1 MANNNVKQPL
11 TKFQLNNE
19 IKTSFEIGQVV
30 PFFWRDTVPGDIF
43 RNNTNFTVRFMPL
56 ISPVMHKLDLHA
68 HFYFVPYR
76 LLDKNFREVLA
87 KPESPLVCKNLTE
100 LNISPDEKI
109 LDRDNLLR
117 AFGIH
122 SSDSTLPLEAQRVT
136 SSYFLRAY
144 QFIYNYFFR
153 HEILDDDYID
163 DMTSDDLDKFGRK
176 LMEIGY
182 ARHGLDYFMS
192 NLPTTQYGS
201 MVELDMDNNGT
212 IRVDEMRLAEKL
224 QYFKE
229 RLLTRARGRYKNFLD
244 TFFGVSPTNMELQQP
259 DYLGGGSQMLDVVD
273 VDQTASY
280 EIEQYISPLGSQA
293 GKINNNK
300 FGYNF
305 KYRTE
310 EHGIILG
317 LCWVLPRANYIQGV
331 PREFIKQDF
340 YSFYNPTFANLGMQE
355 TLGMELSAERKDTFG
370 YNERYAELKYSKDVI
385 AGDFA
390 KLSSWHFGIDLRSE
404 QLSEEFVKVHTDNQP
419 FAVKQITATKK
430 QSLSRFKYISISYD
444 DKFTNMTYS
453 FYGYV
458 PKEVDAQDYL
468 ESIFANTGVSESYVD
483 LFQQGKPM
491 AEFPI
496 YPSID
501 NSFILQIPSE
511 GTDDNL
517 NIRGVPEFIASQVFY
532 SEKQRQNFIT
542 TDKIRNNE
550 VNDGLKEYIESGAP
564 FLFAKT
570 YDNQA
575 GYAGQIAAY
584 PYDKGRPL
592 YDIISPYEFD
602 TNSYATNLD
611 VTGNHILLAAYNNCD
626 ALRPIPKFAK
636 PSISL

>member
-1 MANNNVKQPL
+1 MDKNVQQPL

-56 ISPVMHKLDLHA
+56 IAPVMHKLDLHA

-76 LLDKNFREVLA
+76 LLDKNFRDVLA

-100 LNISPDEKI
+100 LGITQDEKV
-109 LDRDNLLR
+109 LDKDNLLR

-122 SSDSTLPLEAQRVT
+122 SKDGTLPETAQKVT

-144 QFIYNYFFR
+144 QLIYNYYFR
-153 HEILDDDYID
+153 HEILDDKYID
-163 DMTSDDLDKFGRK
+163 DMTSDDLDTFGRR

-182 ARHGLDYFMS
+182 ARHGMDYFMS
-192 NLPTTQYGS
+192 NLPSTQYGS

-244 TFFGVSPTNMELQQP
+244 TFFGVSPTNLELQQP

-273 VDQTASY
+273 VDQTATY
-280 EIEQYISPLGSQA
+280 EIEQHISPLGSQA
-293 GKINNNK
+293 GKVNNNK

-305 KYRTE
+305 KYRCE

-317 LCWVLPRANYIQGV
+317 LCWILPRANYIQGI

-355 TLGMELSAERKDTFG
+355 TLGIELSAERKDTFG
-370 YNERYAELKYSKDVI
+370 YNERYAELKYAKDVI

-390 KLSSWHFGIDLRSE
+390 NLSSWHFGIDLREE

-419 FAVKQITATKK
+419 FAVKDFTAPPILDPEKYNYISFATDSYIFSTFVPKEFIDTNLRLYLIKAIYGDRMFKLNILSEVFTKGDLYTDQGMHYNPATKEFFLETYK
-430 QSLSRFKYISISYD
+430 HGSDFMIPSVDPKVLFGDTEYNITSSLFKVDSDGRFTPIYDMNLLSYD
-444 DKFTNMTYS
+444 D
-453 FYGYV
+453 
-458 PKEVDAQDYL
+458 
-468 ESIFANTGVSESYVD
+468 IAN
-483 LFQQGKPM
+483 P
-491 AEFPI
+491 
-496 YPSID
+496 
-501 NSFILQIPSE
+501 
-511 GTDDNL
+511 
-517 NIRGVPEFIASQVFY
+517 
-532 SEKQRQNFIT
+532 
-542 TDKIRNNE
+542 NNTP
-550 VNDGLKEYIESGAP
+550 VI
-564 FLFAKT
+564 
-570 YDNQA
+570 
-575 GYAGQIAAY
+575 
-584 PYDKGRPL
+584 
-592 YDIISPYEFD
+592 
-602 TNSYATNLD
+602 
-611 VTGNHILLAAYNNCD
+611 GNHILVAAYNNCD
-626 ALRPIPKFAK
+626 ALRPIPKIAK

>member
-1 MANNNVKQPL
+1 MDNKNVKQPL

-56 ISPVMHKLDLHA
+56 IAPVMHKLDLHA
-68 HFYFVPYR
+68 HFYYVPYR
-76 LLDKNFREVLA
+76 LLDKNFRDVLA

-100 LNISPDEKI
+100 LGLSSDEKV
-109 LDRDNLLR
+109 LEKDNLLR

-122 SSDSTLPLEAQRVT
+122 SKDGTLPEAAQKVT

-144 QFIYNYFFR
+144 QMIYNYYFR

-163 DMTSDDLDKFGRK
+163 DMTSDDLDKYGRR
-176 LMEIGY
+176 LLQIGY
-182 ARHGLDYFMS
+182 ARHGMDYFMS
-192 NLPTTQYGS
+192 NLPSTQYGS

-244 TFFGVSPTNMELQQP
+244 TFFGVSPTNLELQQP
-259 DYLGGGSQMLDVVD
+259 DYLGGGSQMLDVAD
-273 VDQTASY
+273 VDQTATY
-280 EIEQYISPLGSQA
+280 EIEQNISPLGSQA

-305 KYRTE
+305 KYRCE

-355 TLGMELSAERKDTFG
+355 TLGMELSADRKDTFG
-370 YNERYAELKYSKDVI
+370 YNDRYAELKYSKDVI

-390 KLSSWHFGIDLRSE
+390 KLSAWHFGIDLREE

-419 FAVKQITATKK
+419 FAVKKVVAGNETNI
-430 QSLSRFKYISISYD
+430 SNFKYISLVVSVGQD
-444 DKFTNMTYS
+444 HSLS
-453 FYGYV
+453 FYGYY
-458 PKEVDAQDYL
+458 PKNIDSPIDYFKKVFKG
-468 ESIFANTGVSESYVD
+468 SNIGDFYRIFTEGS
-483 LFQQGKPM
+483 PI
-491 AEFPI
+491 AEFPL
-496 YPSID
+496 YPVISNERIIKD
-501 NSFILQIPSE
+501 DYHGQ
-511 GTDDNL
+511 DDNL
-517 NIRGVPEFIASQVFY
+517 NIRQLPDIPSKAVFY
-532 SEKQRQNFIT
+532 SKKQMENFGSSSPSLGNT
-542 TDKIRNNE
+542 VSAEMVKYLDYG
-550 VNDGLKEYIESGAP
+550 VP
-564 FLFAKT
+564 FLFT
-570 YDNQA
+570 ETMDDYD
-575 GYAGQIAAY
+575 GGIGEYARRAWVKGSPAY
-584 PYDKGRPL
+584 KILQEYELDNDRITSDGEV
-592 YDIISPYEFD
+592 IS
-602 TNSYATNLD
+602 
-611 VTGNHILLAAYNNCD
+611 NHILVAAFNNCD
-626 ALRPIPKFAK
+626 ALRPIPKLAK
-636 PSISL
+636 PSITL

>member
-1 MANNNVKQPL
+1 MDNKDVKQPL

-30 PFFWRDTVPGDIF
+30 PFFWRDTVPGDLF

-56 ISPVMHKLDLHA
+56 IAPVMHKLDLHA

-76 LLDKNFREVLA
+76 LLDKNFRDVLA

-100 LNISPDEKI
+100 LDLGPDEKV
-109 LDRDNLLR
+109 LDKDNLLR

-122 SSDSTLPLEAQRVT
+122 SSDGTLPLEAQKVT

-144 QFIYNYFFR
+144 QLIYNYYFR
-153 HEILDDDYID
+153 HEILDEDYID
-163 DMTSDDLDKFGRK
+163 DMTSDDLDKYGRK

-182 ARHGLDYFMS
+182 ARHGMDYFMS
-192 NLPTTQYGS
+192 NLPSTQYGS

-244 TFFGVSPTNMELQQP
+244 TFFGVSPTNLELQQP

-273 VDQTASY
+273 VDQTATY
-280 EIEQYISPLGSQA
+280 EIDQHISPLGSQA

-305 KYRTE
+305 KYRCE

-370 YNERYAELKYSKDVI
+370 YNDRYAELKYAKDVI

-390 KLSSWHFGIDLRSE
+390 NLSSWHFGIDLRKE

-419 FAVKQITATKK
+419 FAVKTFTDDVFFDLDKYFPIVIETGKEYYFTFYPQELHNDDDKLRAYLKK
-430 QSLSRFKYISISYD
+430 TFTDNRGLNSGIYKDSSTLHLASHISYGPDGKWHLDQYTVGD
-444 DKFTNMTYS
+444 DFIYT
-453 FYGYV
+453 FV
-458 PKEVDAQDYL
+458 PPYEDELTRFILPNLDQRIPLARYL
-468 ESIFANTGVSESYVD
+468 KDENGDLYPAVSEAMS
-483 LFQQGKPM
+483 
-491 AEFPI
+491 
-496 YPSID
+496 
-501 NSFILQIPSE
+501 
-511 GTDDNL
+511 
-517 NIRGVPEFIASQVFY
+517 
-532 SEKQRQNFIT
+532 
-542 TDKIRNNE
+542 DKIKFFNSSELRNPQNG
-550 VNDGLKEYIESGAP
+550 VVI
-564 FLFAKT
+564 
-570 YDNQA
+570 
-575 GYAGQIAAY
+575 
-584 PYDKGRPL
+584 
-592 YDIISPYEFD
+592 
-602 TNSYATNLD
+602 
-611 VTGNHILLAAYNNCD
+611 GNHILVAAYNQCD
-626 ALRPIPKFAK
+626 ALRPIPKLAK

>member
-1 MANNNVKQPL
+1 MDKDVKQPL

-56 ISPVMHKLDLHA
+56 IAPVMHKLDLQA

-76 LLDKNFREVLA
+76 LLDKNFRDVLA

-100 LNISPDEKI
+100 LGISQDEKI
-109 LDRDNLLR
+109 LDKDNLLR

-122 SSDSTLPLEAQRVT
+122 SKDGTLPETAQKVT

-144 QFIYNYFFR
+144 QLIYNYYFR
-153 HEILDDDYID
+153 HEILDEDYID
-163 DMTSDDLDKFGRK
+163 DMTSDDLDKYGRR
-176 LMEIGY
+176 LIEIGY
-182 ARHGLDYFMS
+182 ARHGMDYFMS
-192 NLPTTQYGS
+192 NLPSTQYGS

-273 VDQTASY
+273 VDQTATY
-280 EIEQYISPLGSQA
+280 EIEQHISPLGSQA
-293 GKINNNK
+293 GKVNNNK

-305 KYRTE
+305 KYRCE

-317 LCWVLPRANYIQGV
+317 LCWILPRANYIQGV

-355 TLGMELSAERKDTFG
+355 TLGIELSAERKDTFG
-370 YNERYAELKYSKDVI
+370 YNDRYAELKYAKDVI
-385 AGDFA
+385 AGDFSN
-390 KLSSWHFGIDLRSE
+390 LSSWHFGIDLREE

-419 FAVKQITATKK
+419 FAVRVSSDIIEFNSTNYTPVSFIGKSPDVIFFSFVPNSIIEKDNAELEATRAYFKRIFDPEANSPSNLPNSIYESVIKK
-430 QSLSRFKYISISYD
+430 NTVAYKYPSGGIGNVSISRNDVDADRPFVYYSPSTMIYLRSVIPGLSELKAPFAFFKYDSNGSLYLAAPDTIESKV
-444 DKFTNMTYS
+444 KFDLSKITSEYYS
-453 FYGYV
+453 FNHFMI
-458 PKEVDAQDYL
+458 
-468 ESIFANTGVSESYVD
+468 ST
-483 LFQQGKPM
+483 QGPV
-491 AEFPI
+491 I
-496 YPSID
+496 
-501 NSFILQIPSE
+501 
-511 GTDDNL
+511 
-517 NIRGVPEFIASQVFY
+517 
-532 SEKQRQNFIT
+532 
-542 TDKIRNNE
+542 
-550 VNDGLKEYIESGAP
+550 
-564 FLFAKT
+564 
-570 YDNQA
+570 
-575 GYAGQIAAY
+575 
-584 PYDKGRPL
+584 
-592 YDIISPYEFD
+592 
-602 TNSYATNLD
+602 
-611 VTGNHILLAAYNNCD
+611 GNHILVAAFNQCD
-626 ALRPIPKFAK
+626 ALRPIPKLAK

>member
-1 MANNNVKQPL
+1 MDNKNIQQPL

-56 ISPVMHKLDLHA
+56 IAPVMHKLDLHA

-76 LLDKNFREVLA
+76 LLDKNFRDVLA

-100 LNISPDEKI
+100 LRISPDEKV
-109 LDRDNLLR
+109 LDKDNLLR

-122 SSDSTLPLEAQRVT
+122 SKDGTLPEAAQKVT

-144 QFIYNYFFR
+144 QLIYNYYFR
-153 HEILDDDYID
+153 HEILDEDYID
-163 DMTSDDLDKFGRK
+163 DMTSDDLDNFGRK

-182 ARHGLDYFMS
+182 ARHGMDYFMS
-192 NLPTTQYGS
+192 NLPSTQYGS

-244 TFFGVSPTNMELQQP
+244 TFFGVSPTNLELQQP

-280 EIEQYISPLGSQA
+280 EIEQHISPLGSQA

-305 KYRTE
+305 KYRCE
-310 EHGIILG
+310 EHGLILG
-317 LCWVLPRANYIQGV
+317 LCWILPRANYIQGV

-370 YNERYAELKYSKDVI
+370 YNDRYAELKYAKDVI

-390 KLSSWHFGIDLRSE
+390 SLSSWHFGIDLRGE
-404 QLSEEFVKVHTDNQP
+404 QLSEQFVHVHTDNQP
-419 FAVKQITATKK
+419 FAVEIVTDEDLGNGQLSGTRFHYDNGTVKYSGYAYALLPDGESYDDFVNKVQNILDEQEGISGSASHEPDLTTFRHISLAKQGFVKNVTDKSVVAFYKREVGTAYDINYPFIILMDFSEDVGWKDYYQTFNTKKAGGPFENVNMRGNTATK
-430 QSLSRFKYISISYD
+430 D
-444 DKFTNMTYS
+444 
-453 FYGYV
+453 
-458 PKEVDAQDYL
+458 
-468 ESIFANTGVSESYVD
+468 
-483 LFQQGKPM
+483 GKV
-491 AEFPI
+491 I
-496 YPSID
+496 
-501 NSFILQIPSE
+501 
-511 GTDDNL
+511 
-517 NIRGVPEFIASQVFY
+517 
-532 SEKQRQNFIT
+532 
-542 TDKIRNNE
+542 
-550 VNDGLKEYIESGAP
+550 
-564 FLFAKT
+564 
-570 YDNQA
+570 
-575 GYAGQIAAY
+575 
-584 PYDKGRPL
+584 
-592 YDIISPYEFD
+592 
-602 TNSYATNLD
+602 
-611 VTGNHILLAAYNNCD
+611 GNHILVAAFNQCD
-626 ALRPIPKFAK
+626 ALRPIPKLAK

>member
-1 MANNNVKQPL
+1 MDNNVKQPL

-56 ISPVMHKLDLHA
+56 IAPVMHKLDLQA

-76 LLDKNFREVLA
+76 LLDKNFRDVLS

-100 LNISPDEKI
+100 LGLSPDEKV
-109 LDRDNLLR
+109 LDKDNLLR

-122 SSDSTLPLEAQRVT
+122 SKDGTLPETAQKVT

-144 QFIYNYFFR
+144 QLIYNYYFR
-153 HEILDDDYID
+153 HEILDDEYID
-163 DMTSDDLDKFGRK
+163 DMTSDDLDKFGRR

-182 ARHGLDYFMS
+182 ARHGMDYFMS
-192 NLPTTQYGS
+192 NLPSTQYGS

-244 TFFGVSPTNMELQQP
+244 TFFGVSPTNLELQQP

-273 VDQTASY
+273 VDQTATY
-280 EIEQYISPLGSQA
+280 EIEQHISPLGSQA

-305 KYRTE
+305 KYRCE

-317 LCWVLPRANYIQGV
+317 LCWILPRANYIQGV

-390 KLSSWHFGIDLRSE
+390 NLSSWHFGIDLRKE

-419 FAVKQITATKK
+419 FAV
-430 QSLSRFKYISISYD
+430 SIY
-444 DKFTNMTYS
+444 
-453 FYGYV
+453 
-458 PKEVDAQDYL
+458 
-468 ESIFANTGVSESYVD
+468 
-483 LFQQGKPM
+483 
-491 AEFPI
+491 
-496 YPSID
+496 D
-501 NSFILQIPSE
+501 NSFAFNASTFTPIVLEQSVDNGFFVFSGFVPNSVVQGQSSPYTKVKEYLQDIFNAKPNGISTKPNVIIDSE
-511 GTDDNL
+511 VRVGSLMVRQNTTGDIVHSSITPFTFL
-517 NIRGVPEFIASQVFY
+517 EFKPVFY
-532 SEKQRQNFIT
+532 TPKTISALYSVFPK
-542 TDKIRNNE
+542 
-550 VNDGLKEYIESGAP
+550 LKDYKAP
-564 FLFAKT
+564 FGFFFIDDTLNRNVTQCPPNIAELSFDSI
-570 YDNQA
+570 YFDIEDYQYSDNVYSN
-575 GYAGQIAAY
+575 GGNV
-584 PYDKGRPL
+584 
-592 YDIISPYEFD
+592 EF
-602 TNSYATNLD
+602 
-611 VTGNHILLAAYNNCD
+611 NHILVAAYNQCD
-626 ALRPIPKFAK
+626 ALRPIPKIAK

>member
-1 MANNNVKQPL
+1 MDNKNVQQPL

-56 ISPVMHKLDLHA
+56 IAPVMHKLDLHA

-76 LLDKNFREVLA
+76 LLDKNFRDVLA

-100 LNISPDEKI
+100 LGITQDEKV
-109 LDRDNLLR
+109 LDKDNLLR

-122 SSDSTLPLEAQRVT
+122 SKDGTLPETAQKVT

-144 QFIYNYFFR
+144 QLIYNYYFR
-153 HEILDDDYID
+153 HEILDEAYID

-182 ARHGLDYFMS
+182 ARHGMDYFMS
-192 NLPTTQYGS
+192 NLPSTQYGS

-244 TFFGVSPTNMELQQP
+244 TFFGVSPTNLELQQP

-273 VDQTASY
+273 VDQTATY
-280 EIEQYISPLGSQA
+280 EIEQHISPLGSQA

-305 KYRTE
+305 KYRCE
-310 EHGIILG
+310 EHGLILG
-317 LCWVLPRANYIQGV
+317 LCWILPRANYIQGV

-355 TLGMELSAERKDTFG
+355 TLGIELSAERKDTFG

-390 KLSSWHFGIDLRSE
+390 NLSSWHFGIDLREE

-419 FAVKQITATKK
+419 FAVKVYKDQRVFNLKDYKFGILDYGDSIIAFAYPSDLKTKDEVFNFLKENTFGTKGVTYDENATFRPDTYIFY
-430 QSLSRFKYISISYD
+430 SLSDKRFINRSSLDVPQNDYLVATVNIRPEIKMEYFIKGLPFMIFSYD
-444 DKFTNMTYS
+444 DLKGYQPNIDPFYYSPNSQPYVTYAYED
-453 FYGYV
+453 FINQG
-458 PKEVDAQDYL
+458 
-468 ESIFANTGVSESYVD
+468 NT
-483 LFQQGKPM
+483 
-491 AEFPI
+491 
-496 YPSID
+496 
-501 NSFILQIPSE
+501 
-511 GTDDNL
+511 
-517 NIRGVPEFIASQVFY
+517 
-532 SEKQRQNFIT
+532 
-542 TDKIRNNE
+542 
-550 VNDGLKEYIESGAP
+550 
-564 FLFAKT
+564 
-570 YDNQA
+570 
-575 GYAGQIAAY
+575 
-584 PYDKGRPL
+584 
-592 YDIISPYEFD
+592 DII
-602 TNSYATNLD
+602 
-611 VTGNHILLAAYNNCD
+611 GNHILVAAYNQCD
-626 ALRPIPKFAK
+626 ALRPIPKIAK

>member
-1 MANNNVKQPL
+1 MDNNEVKQPL

-56 ISPVMHKLDLHA
+56 IAPVMHKLDLHA

-76 LLDKNFREVLA
+76 LLDKNFRDVLA

-100 LNISPDEKI
+100 LRISPDEKV
-109 LDRDNLLR
+109 LDKDNLLR

-122 SSDSTLPLEAQRVT
+122 SKDGTLPESAQKVT

-144 QFIYNYFFR
+144 QLIYNYYFR
-153 HEILDDDYID
+153 HEILDEDYID
-163 DMTSDDLDKFGRK
+163 DMTSDDLDTYGRR

-182 ARHGLDYFMS
+182 ARHGMDYFMS
-192 NLPTTQYGS
+192 NLPSTQYGS

-244 TFFGVSPTNMELQQP
+244 TFFGVSPTNLELQQP

-280 EIEQYISPLGSQA
+280 EIEQHISPLGSQA

-305 KYRTE
+305 KYRCE

-317 LCWVLPRANYIQGV
+317 LCWILPRANYIQGV

-370 YNERYAELKYSKDVI
+370 YNDRYAELKYAKDVI

-390 KLSSWHFGIDLRSE
+390 SLSAWHFGIDLRSE
-404 QLSEEFVKVHTDNQP
+404 QLSEQFVHVHTDNQP
-419 FAVKQITATKK
+419 FAVEIVTDEDLANGQLVGTRFNYDNGTIKYSGYAYALLPDGDEYDDFVNKVQDILDEQEGISGSATHEPDLTTFRYISLAKQGFQKNVTDKSVVAFYKRDVNRAYDIKYPFIILMDFSEDVGWPDYYATFNTKKAGGPFENVTMRGNTATK
-430 QSLSRFKYISISYD
+430 D
-444 DKFTNMTYS
+444 
-453 FYGYV
+453 
-458 PKEVDAQDYL
+458 
-468 ESIFANTGVSESYVD
+468 
-483 LFQQGKPM
+483 GKV
-491 AEFPI
+491 I
-496 YPSID
+496 
-501 NSFILQIPSE
+501 
-511 GTDDNL
+511 
-517 NIRGVPEFIASQVFY
+517 
-532 SEKQRQNFIT
+532 
-542 TDKIRNNE
+542 
-550 VNDGLKEYIESGAP
+550 
-564 FLFAKT
+564 
-570 YDNQA
+570 
-575 GYAGQIAAY
+575 
-584 PYDKGRPL
+584 
-592 YDIISPYEFD
+592 
-602 TNSYATNLD
+602 
-611 VTGNHILLAAYNNCD
+611 GNHILVAAFNQCD
-626 ALRPIPKFAK
+626 ALRPIPKLAK

>member
-1 MANNNVKQPL
+1 MDNKDVKQPL

-56 ISPVMHKLDLHA
+56 IAPVMHKLDLHA

-76 LLDKNFREVLA
+76 LLDKNFRDVLA
-87 KPESPLVCKNLTE
+87 KPESSLVCKNLTE
-100 LNISPDEKI
+100 LDLGPDEKV
-109 LDRDNLLR
+109 LDKDNLLR

-122 SSDSTLPLEAQRVT
+122 SSDGTLPLDAQKVT

-144 QFIYNYFFR
+144 QLVYNYYFR
-153 HEILDDDYID
+153 HEILDEDYID
-163 DMTSDDLDKFGRK
+163 DMTSDDLDKYGRK

-182 ARHGLDYFMS
+182 ARHGMDYFMS
-192 NLPTTQYGS
+192 NLPSTQYGS

-259 DYLGGGSQMLDVVD
+259 DYLGGGSQMLDVAD
-273 VDQTASY
+273 VDQTATY
-280 EIEQYISPLGSQA
+280 EIEQHISPLGSQA

-305 KYRTE
+305 KYRCE

-370 YNERYAELKYSKDVI
+370 YNDRYAELKYAKDVI

-390 KLSSWHFGIDLRSE
+390 NLSSWHFGIDLRKE

-419 FAVKQITATKK
+419 FAVKFYTEDSFFDLDKYFPIVIETGNDYYFTFYPQELHTDDVKLRKYLKNA
-430 QSLSRFKYISISYD
+430 FKDNRGLNSGIYKDSSILHLASHISYGPDGKFHLDQYTPND
-444 DKFTNMTYS
+444 DFIYS
-453 FYGYV
+453 FV
-458 PKEVDAQDYL
+458 PPFEDEL
-468 ESIFANTGVSESYVD
+468 TR
-483 LFQQGKPM
+483 
-491 AEFPI
+491 
-496 YPSID
+496 
-501 NSFILQIPSE
+501 FILPNLDQRIPLARYVK
-511 GTDDNL
+511 DDNGDFHL
-517 NIRGVPEFIASQVFY
+517 TVSDATV
-532 SEKQRQNFIT
+532 
-542 TDKIRNNE
+542 DKIKFYNTSELRNPQHGE
-550 VNDGLKEYIESGAP
+550 VI
-564 FLFAKT
+564 
-570 YDNQA
+570 
-575 GYAGQIAAY
+575 
-584 PYDKGRPL
+584 
-592 YDIISPYEFD
+592 
-602 TNSYATNLD
+602 
-611 VTGNHILLAAYNNCD
+611 GNHILVAAYNQCD
-626 ALRPIPKFAK
+626 ALRPIPKLAK

>member
-1 MANNNVKQPL
+1 MDNKDVKQPL

-56 ISPVMHKLDLHA
+56 IAPVMHKLDLHA

-76 LLDKNFREVLA
+76 LLDKNFRDVLA

-100 LNISPDEKI
+100 LGITQDEKV
-109 LDRDNLLR
+109 LDKDNLLR

-122 SSDSTLPLEAQRVT
+122 SKDGTLPETAQKVT

-144 QFIYNYFFR
+144 QLIYNYYFR
-153 HEILDDDYID
+153 HEILDEDYID
-163 DMTSDDLDKFGRK
+163 DMTSDDLDKYGRR

-182 ARHGLDYFMS
+182 ARHGMDYFMS
-192 NLPTTQYGS
+192 NLPSTQYGS

-244 TFFGVSPTNMELQQP
+244 TFFGVSPTNLELQQP

-273 VDQTASY
+273 VDQTATY
-280 EIEQYISPLGSQA
+280 EIEQHISPLGSQA

-305 KYRTE
+305 KYRCE

-317 LCWVLPRANYIQGV
+317 LCWILPRANYIQGV

-355 TLGMELSAERKDTFG
+355 TLGIELSAERKDTFG

-390 KLSSWHFGIDLRSE
+390 NLSSWHFGIDLREE

-419 FAVKQITATKK
+419 FAVDHVKEKRFNPDNYKFGILDAGNECLGFVYPKELFSKSDILDFLFKKFGPMKPYIDKVKNGNFISSSYYFADVSTSQIHRHDFDTA
-430 QSLSRFKYISISYD
+430 LSIKDQLSFVVTNYDNKDIPYIREGLP
-444 DKFTNMTYS
+444 FFLCTYS
-453 FYGYV
+453 DTTGYV
-458 PKEVDAQDYL
+458 PYSFLGGDTSKPAALRLSFDDL
-468 ESIFANTGVSESYVD
+468 LNPNESE
-483 LFQQGKPM
+483 
-491 AEFPI
+491 
-496 YPSID
+496 
-501 NSFILQIPSE
+501 
-511 GTDDNL
+511 
-517 NIRGVPEFIASQVFY
+517 
-532 SEKQRQNFIT
+532 
-542 TDKIRNNE
+542 
-550 VNDGLKEYIESGAP
+550 
-564 FLFAKT
+564 
-570 YDNQA
+570 
-575 GYAGQIAAY
+575 
-584 PYDKGRPL
+584 
-592 YDIISPYEFD
+592 II
-602 TNSYATNLD
+602 
-611 VTGNHILLAAYNNCD
+611 GNHILVAAYNQCD
-626 ALRPIPKFAK
+626 ALRPIPKIAK

>member
-1 MANNNVKQPL
+1 MDNKNLQQPL

-56 ISPVMHKLDLHA
+56 IAPVMHKLDLHA

-76 LLDKNFREVLA
+76 LLDKNFRDVLA

-100 LNISPDEKI
+100 LGITQDEKV
-109 LDRDNLLR
+109 LDKDNLLR

-122 SSDSTLPLEAQRVT
+122 SKDGTLPETAQKVT

-144 QFIYNYFFR
+144 QLIYNYYFR
-153 HEILDDDYID
+153 HEILDENYID
-163 DMTSDDLDKFGRK
+163 DMTSDDLDKFGRR

-182 ARHGLDYFMS
+182 ARHGMDYFMS
-192 NLPTTQYGS
+192 NLPSTQYGS

-244 TFFGVSPTNMELQQP
+244 TFFGVSPTNLELQQP

-273 VDQTASY
+273 VDQTATY
-280 EIEQYISPLGSQA
+280 EIEQHISPLGSQA

-305 KYRTE
+305 NYRCE

-355 TLGMELSAERKDTFG
+355 TLGIELSAERKDTFG
-370 YNERYAELKYSKDVI
+370 YNERYAELKYAKDVI

-390 KLSSWHFGIDLRSE
+390 NLSSWHFGIDLREE

-419 FAVKQITATKK
+419 FAVKLHKTDRIFNFDDYDLGIIDLGDKVAAFAYPKGND
-430 QSLSRFKYISISYD
+430 KYGALAYFNEYIQRGFLPFNVREWENVSFHEHEYLFYNSEEKLFQRLGVDSARKDSKYLLPIQNIKNSDKLHIYSGLPIVFLSYD
-444 DKFTNMTYS
+444 DYKGYQVIPDKSINEKTEGAYRLLTLDEFT
-453 FYGYV
+453 
-458 PKEVDAQDYL
+458 EA
-468 ESIFANTGVSESYVD
+468 
-483 LFQQGKPM
+483 
-491 AEFPI
+491 
-496 YPSID
+496 
-501 NSFILQIPSE
+501 
-511 GTDDNL
+511 DDTPVL
-517 NIRGVPEFIASQVFY
+517 
-532 SEKQRQNFIT
+532 
-542 TDKIRNNE
+542 
-550 VNDGLKEYIESGAP
+550 
-564 FLFAKT
+564 
-570 YDNQA
+570 
-575 GYAGQIAAY
+575 
-584 PYDKGRPL
+584 
-592 YDIISPYEFD
+592 
-602 TNSYATNLD
+602 
-611 VTGNHILLAAYNNCD
+611 GNHILVAAYNQCD
-626 ALRPIPKFAK
+626 ALRPIPKIAK

>member
-1 MANNNVKQPL
+1 MDNKDVKQPL

-56 ISPVMHKLDLHA
+56 IAPVMHKLDLHA

-76 LLDKNFREVLA
+76 LIDKNFRDVLA

-100 LNISPDEKI
+100 LHIPQDEKV
-109 LDRDNLLR
+109 LDKDNLLR

-122 SSDSTLPLEAQRVT
+122 SKDGTLPETAQKVT

-144 QFIYNYFFR
+144 QLIYNYYFR
-153 HEILDDDYID
+153 HEILDEDYID
-163 DMTSDDLDKFGRK
+163 DMTSDDLDMYGRK

-182 ARHGLDYFMS
+182 ARHGMDYFMS
-192 NLPTTQYGS
+192 NLPSTQYGS

-244 TFFGVSPTNMELQQP
+244 TFFGVSPTNLELQQP

-280 EIEQYISPLGSQA
+280 EIEQHISPLGSQA

-305 KYRTE
+305 KYRCE

-317 LCWVLPRANYIQGV
+317 LCWILPRANYIQGV

-370 YNERYAELKYSKDVI
+370 YNDRYAELKYAKDVI

-390 KLSSWHFGIDLRSE
+390 NLSSWHFGIDLRSE
-404 QLSEEFVKVHTDNQP
+404 QLSEKFVHVHTDNQP
-419 FAVKQITATKK
+419 FAVQLVTDEDLANGKLYGTAFNYENVDVKYSGYAYALLPDGNEYDSFVSKVQDILDEQVGVTGAANHKPDLTTFRYISLAKQGFIKNGSDTSVVAFYKPEVGQAYGIKYPFIILMDFSEDVGWKDYYRPFSTNKALGPFENVNLRGNIATK
-430 QSLSRFKYISISYD
+430 D
-444 DKFTNMTYS
+444 
-453 FYGYV
+453 
-458 PKEVDAQDYL
+458 
-468 ESIFANTGVSESYVD
+468 
-483 LFQQGKPM
+483 GKV
-491 AEFPI
+491 
-496 YPSID
+496 
-501 NSFILQIPSE
+501 L
-511 GTDDNL
+511 
-517 NIRGVPEFIASQVFY
+517 
-532 SEKQRQNFIT
+532 
-542 TDKIRNNE
+542 
-550 VNDGLKEYIESGAP
+550 
-564 FLFAKT
+564 
-570 YDNQA
+570 
-575 GYAGQIAAY
+575 
-584 PYDKGRPL
+584 
-592 YDIISPYEFD
+592 
-602 TNSYATNLD
+602 
-611 VTGNHILLAAYNNCD
+611 GNHILVAAFNQCD
-626 ALRPIPKFAK
+626 ALRPIPKLAK

>member
-1 MANNNVKQPL
+1 MDNKNVKQPL

-56 ISPVMHKLDLHA
+56 IAPVMHKLDLHA

-76 LLDKNFREVLA
+76 LLDKNFRDVLA

-100 LNISPDEKI
+100 LGITQDEKV
-109 LDRDNLLR
+109 LDKDNLLR

-122 SSDSTLPLEAQRVT
+122 SKDGTLPETAQKVT

-144 QFIYNYFFR
+144 QLIYNYYFR
-153 HEILDDDYID
+153 HEILDEDYID

-176 LMEIGY
+176 LMDIGY
-182 ARHGLDYFMS
+182 ARHGMDYFMS
-192 NLPTTQYGS
+192 NLPSTQYGS

-229 RLLTRARGRYKNFLD
+229 RLLTRARGRYKNFLE

-259 DYLGGGSQMLDVVD
+259 EYLGGGSQILDVAD

-280 EIEQYISPLGSQA
+280 EIEQHISPLGSQA

-305 KYRTE
+305 KYRCE

-317 LCWVLPRANYIQGV
+317 LCWILPRANYIQGV

-370 YNERYAELKYSKDVI
+370 YNERYAELKYTKDVI

-390 KLSSWHFGIDLRSE
+390 NLSSWHFGIDLRQE
-404 QLSEEFVKVHTDNQP
+404 QLSEDFVKVHTDNQP
-419 FAVKQITATKK
+419 FAVQKVRNDDIVFDGRVVIFSAIFEKNHQ
-430 QSLSRFKYISISYD
+430 FEVYI
-444 DKFTNMTYS
+444 
-453 FYGYV
+453 YGYV
-458 PKEVDAQDYL
+458 PKNIDESVFLESVKKAFQDKGFSVYNVSSSDIVADYFTIGKRGLKAKFIGTASEFGTASDIAFFIPDDYL
-468 ESIFANTGVSESYVD
+468 KQVFGFSYPFMVAQRMVDSDLTPLLPDDYTDVKILNYTKSGDTLISPNYVD
-483 LFQQGKPM
+483 
-491 AEFPI
+491 
-496 YPSID
+496 
-501 NSFILQIPSE
+501 
-511 GTDDNL
+511 
-517 NIRGVPEFIASQVFY
+517 
-532 SEKQRQNFIT
+532 
-542 TDKIRNNE
+542 NNE
-550 VNDGLKEYIESGAP
+550 VVS
-564 FLFAKT
+564 
-570 YDNQA
+570 
-575 GYAGQIAAY
+575 
-584 PYDKGRPL
+584 
-592 YDIISPYEFD
+592 
-602 TNSYATNLD
+602 
-611 VTGNHILLAAYNNCD
+611 NHILMAAYNNCD
-626 ALRPIPKFAK
+626 ALRPIPKLSK